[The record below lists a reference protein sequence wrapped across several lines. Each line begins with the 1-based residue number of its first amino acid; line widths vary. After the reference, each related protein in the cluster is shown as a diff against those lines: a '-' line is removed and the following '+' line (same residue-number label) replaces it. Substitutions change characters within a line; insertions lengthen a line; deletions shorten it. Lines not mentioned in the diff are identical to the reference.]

1 MTKFRV
7 FWGIL
12 VVFLVFSAEINAT
25 KPVVEGKVWP
35 RNYKLDYPKQDKWM
49 HYPITRHRIF
59 HELGLSEAQ
68 LEEIHS
74 LRYKHRE
81 ELRILRKEQK
91 ESIINV
97 LSPDQKDTLDKRLEE
112 IKRFSGK
119 SNSHRPD
126 RNDHNDFPDR
136 RIWERNGNSESS
148 GTNVGLSTWGKIK
161 NLFE

>member
-12 VVFLVFSAEINAT
+12 VVFLVFSTEINAT
-25 KPVVEGKVWP
+25 KPVVEDKDWP
-35 RNYKLDYPKQDKWM
+35 ANYKLDYPKQDKWM
-49 HYPITRHRIF
+49 HYPITRHRVF
-59 HELGLSEAQ
+59 HELGLNESQ

-74 LRYKHRE
+74 LRQQHKE
-81 ELRILRKEQK
+81 ELRILRKEQR

-112 IKRFSGK
+112 IKRFSDK

-136 RIWERNGNSESS
+136 RIWERNGHSESS
-148 GTNVGLSTWGKIK
+148 GTNVELSTWGKIK

>member
-12 VVFLVFSAEINAT
+12 VVFLVFSTEINAT
-25 KPVVEGKVWP
+25 KPVVEDKDWP
-35 RNYKLDYPKQDKWM
+35 ANYKLDYPKQDKWM
-49 HYPITRHRIF
+49 HYPITRHRVF
-59 HELGLSEAQ
+59 HELGLNESQ

-74 LRYKHRE
+74 LRQQHKE
-81 ELRILRKEQK
+81 ELRILRKEQR

-97 LSPDQKDTLDKRLEE
+97 LSPNQKDTLDKRLEE

-136 RIWERNGNSESS
+136 RIWERNGHSESS
-148 GTNVGLSTWGKIK
+148 GTNVELSTWGKIK

>member
-1 MTKFRV
+1 MTKYRV

-12 VVFLVFSAEINAT
+12 VVFLVFSTEINAT
-25 KPVVEGKVWP
+25 KPVVEDKSWP
-35 RNYKLDYPKQDKWM
+35 RNYKLDYPKQDKWK

-74 LRYKHRE
+74 LRHKHRE

-97 LSPDQKDTLDKRLEE
+97 LSPDQKDALDKRLEE
-112 IKRFSGK
+112 IKRFRSQRHP
-119 SNSHRPD
+119 HRPD
-126 RNDHNDFPDR
+126 RGDFPDDY
-136 RIWERNGNSESS
+136 IWRRNGNGEVPS
-148 GTNVGLSTWGKIK
+148 TNVNRSTWGKIK

>member
-7 FWGIL
+7 FWGVL

-59 HELGLSEAQ
+59 HELGLSETQ

-74 LRYKHRE
+74 LRHKHRE

-112 IKRFSGK
+112 IKRFRSQRHP
-119 SNSHRPD
+119 HRPD
-126 RNDHNDFPDR
+126 RGDFPDSFMWR
-136 RIWERNGNSESS
+136 RNGNSEVPS
-148 GTNVGLSTWGKIK
+148 TNVNSTAWGRIK
-161 NLFE
+161 NLLR

>member
-12 VVFLVFSAEINAT
+12 VVFLVFSTEINAT
-25 KPVVEGKVWP
+25 KPVVEDKAWP
-35 RNYKLDYPKQDKWM
+35 RNYKLDYPKQDKWK

-74 LRYKHRE
+74 LRHKHRE

-112 IKRFSGK
+112 IKRFRSQRHP
-119 SNSHRPD
+119 HRPD
-126 RNDHNDFPDR
+126 RGDFPDDY
-136 RIWERNGNSESS
+136 IWERNGNSQTPS
-148 GTNVGLSTWGKIK
+148 TNVELSTWGKIK
-161 NLFE
+161 NFFD

>member
-12 VVFLVFSAEINAT
+12 VVFLVFSTEINAT
-25 KPVVEGKVWP
+25 KPVVEDKEWP

-49 HYPITRHRIF
+49 HYPITRHRVF
-59 HELGLSEAQ
+59 HELGLNESQ

-74 LRYKHRE
+74 LRQQHKE
-81 ELRILRKEQK
+81 ELRILRKEQR